1 MAVSRRMEVVFGSVF
16 PAGAYL
22 VGEVEPVFDFN
33 QEKRA
38 DGSRPQQIDPDTGE
52 LIWTVPV
59 LDADPEAR
67 KQEKTINVKISAR
80 HQPVPPSNPT
90 DAPFVPVEFEGL
102 TVTPWIDDNGQRPR
116 LAWSFRAAGMKEP
129 GKASKASGSSSA
141 SSTGSGA
148 AA

>member
-16 PAGAYL
+16 PNGAYL
-22 VGEVEPVFDFN
+22 VGDVEPVQDFN

-38 DGSRPQQIDPDTGE
+38 DGTRPQQTDPDTGE

-67 KQEKTINVKISAR
+67 KNERTINVKISAR
-80 HQPVPPSNPT
+80 QQPVPPANT
-90 DAPFVPVEFEGL
+90 GDLPFVPVEFEGL
-102 TVTPWIDDNGQRPR
+102 TVTPWIDDNGVRPK
-116 LAWSFRAAGMKEP
+116 LAWSYRAKGMAAP
-129 GKASKASGSSSA
+129 GKVSKSSGVGRSES
-141 SSTGSGA
+141 A